1 MTTVDELTY
10 TEDEIRSFL
19 PTGWNLNEGEGGT
32 WSPKREEWTITV
44 HDEVDFDW
52 PVVVSAEEAE
62 KEGRLEALRR
72 ALDRTYRGRLGK
84 RTRGLGL

>member
-1 MTTVDELTY
+1 MSTVEDLTY
-10 TEDEIRSFL
+10 TDDEIRSFL
-19 PTGWNLNEGEGGT
+19 PSGWNLNEDETGD
-32 WSPKREEWTITV
+32 WDPKRSEWTITV

-52 PVVVSAEEAE
+52 PVVVSAKEAE
-62 KEGRLEALRR
+62 AEGRLEALRR